1 MGSKQS
7 TCNHLKKVKCKE
19 KDPKKNRTRVKAVS
33 AQYLVVAAQGIYLS
47 DSERLGPDEPR

>member
-1 MGSKQS
+1 MQGGGS
-7 TCNHLKKVKCKE
+7 
-19 KDPKKNRTRVKAVS
+19 KKNRTRVKAVS